1 MVLGNTRWAL
11 DFTQYILNE
20 IFDLADDFESIL
32 SDQEAFSQKCKFC
45 TFMPVST

>member
-20 IFDLADDFESIL
+20 TFDLADDFESIL
-32 SDQEAFSQKCKFC
+32 SDQEAFGQKCMF
-45 TFMPVST
+45 TLRLPD

>member
-32 SDQEAFSQKCKFC
+32 SDQEAFSQKCKSSPAPLC
-45 TFMPVST
+45 P